1 MIHIKNGI
9 KNITRQPIRFFLF
22 VVLVFLVAILG
33 GLGITIWNSADS
45 LMEASDKLYKTRVTI
60 RKESLE
66 EAGSWDAK
74 NVASSKY
81 VMGQNEVVKGLGRIA
96 AIKNDS
102 LEQMQGLAIVSVQ
115 VMDIS
120 KERLYEESDTAL
132 TKVTAVV
139 QSVLY
144 GEIKTQQYVILD
156 VSQEVKEKWNGD
168 FEPGHTYFAF
178 GKCSY
183 AKSNYPVFTVLM
195 PGGDEGEQED
205 AKLAKLAPIEDI
217 TKTGAPSE
225 QELWQ
230 QYAKALEDTAEMFPI
245 YAMDNAALWDEFYFG
260 QAEIVDGELFEAS
273 DEKVCLIDDRFAAK
287 NGLAVGDVLPV
298 RFFYRE
304 SGNIIRE
311 LWGEAQETEGEYRIA
326 GIYKYQEELE
336 NAIYISRD
344 ETVHQK
350 SADGILLQLQIEN
363 GREDAFLERFGADQS
378 EEIVTE
384 AEDQGYAQ
392 AILPVKAIYRQAVGM
407 TFLGLLL
414 GIAVMVFVSRNY
426 YNGTKQQLDI
436 IRELGGS
443 RSAVRQYFGSGLVL
457 AVTMGAVAGFF
468 VQKALL
474 APLMSVLLNQNYL
487 KYNANLHY
495 SQLAGAEN
503 FDALEHAIGNSDYGF
518 LMVLL
523 LEAVT
528 VLLTFSLC
536 GDTERR
542 RKQAGKTKQKAQKTK
557 RHTKRM
563 PSQKFNAIP
572 SMNVRFAVRELF
584 RNGKQ
589 TAVFVL
595 LTFFLTGL
603 TGAVWLVKENQAAEM
618 QRLYEGQKIS
628 GYITSQARL
637 SKENAPLYVETAI
650 MPLLTEAADKEA
662 VLQSNQDFLQEL
674 NREVYWEN
682 LTAEERCGKAADLYR
697 EWKQEVLEGQKYIE
711 DFGQSKRLGYEYMGR
726 AKEAEE
732 FPDIPFHTN
741 AYGNDWLLNQIPSM
755 DSAVFCDSY
764 GYTEPGIEN
773 KTCYL
778 EGYDDSFLEKS
789 EMICAVSEA
798 FLQENGLALGDKIR
812 LAVYTTVNGPRI
824 AVVDARIV
832 GSYEGKQQDI
842 YLPLGM
848 LYGTYFLPDLEYEY
862 WEEMLGQW
870 QDEQNSMLL
879 LYYGYGLMDSVSA
892 FRFSIADNRELSDF
906 RDTLG
911 KIGYSEKYQVNEL
924 RQIVILED
932 GTFLR
937 ALQSINR
944 HIEQMDFILGMLL
957 ILTAGISAAASFVL
971 MNQMKPEICLMVE
984 LGTQKKRVICI
995 WMLRYGMA
1003 ALCGMIPAALLYLG
1017 ISLQQKA
1024 ALHMGG
1030 LLLVTAEILGMMWI
1044 AALVSTKRVYR
1055 EMLQERKAKNGK
1067 MV

>member
-9 KNITRQPIRFFLF
+9 KNITRQPIRCFLF
-22 VVLVFLVAILG
+22 VVLVFLTAILG
-33 GLGITIWNSADS
+33 GLGITIWHSADL

-60 RKESLE
+60 RKEALE
-66 EAGSWDAK
+66 ETGNWDAK
-74 NVASSKY
+74 SVSASMY
-81 VMGQNEVVKGLGRIA
+81 VVGQSEVVKGLGRIA
-96 AIKNDS
+96 TIKNDS
-102 LEQMQGLAIVSVQ
+102 LEQMQGFAIVSVQ
-115 VMDIS
+115 VMDVS
-120 KERLYEESDTAL
+120 EERLYEESDTAL

-144 GEIKTQQYVILD
+144 GEIKAQQYVILD
-156 VSQEVKEKWNGD
+156 VSQEVKEKWNGN

-183 AKSNYPVFTVLM
+183 AKSNYPVFTVYM
-195 PGGDEGEQED
+195 PGRDGGEPED
-205 AKLAKLAPIEDI
+205 ATLSKLVPIEDI
-217 TKTGAPSE
+217 TKTGVPSE

-230 QYAKALEDTAEMFPI
+230 QYAKALEDTAEMFPT
-245 YAMDNAALWDEFYFG
+245 YAMDNATLWDEFYFG
-260 QAEIVDGELFEAS
+260 QTELVDGELFEAS
-273 DEKVCLIDDRFAAK
+273 DEKVCLVDDRFAAK
-287 NGLAVGDVLPV
+287 NGLTVGDMLPV

-311 LWGEAQETEGEYRIA
+311 LWGEAQEAEGEYRIA

-344 ETVHQK
+344 ETMHQK

-363 GREDAFLERFGADQS
+363 GRAEDFLERFETDQS
-378 EEIVTE
+378 KEIVIE

-392 AILPVKAIYRQAVGM
+392 AIPPVKAIYRQAVCM

-468 VQKALL
+468 TQKALL
-474 APLMSVLLNQNYL
+474 TPLMSVLLNQNYL

-503 FDALEHAIGNSDYGF
+503 FDALEHAIGNSDYGL

-523 LEAVT
+523 LEVAA
-528 VLLTFSLC
+528 VLLTFSSC

-542 RKQAGKTKQKAQKTK
+542 RKQEGKTKQKAQKTK
-557 RHTKRM
+557 QHTKRI

-603 TGAVWLVKENQAAEM
+603 TGAVWLVKENQEAEM
-618 QRLYEGQKIS
+618 QKLYEGQRIS
-628 GYITSQARL
+628 GYITSQTRL
-637 SKENAPLYVETAI
+637 SKENAPLYVDTAI
-650 MPLLTEAADKEA
+650 MPLLTEDADKEA
-662 VLQSNQDFLQEL
+662 VLQSNQNFSQEL
-674 NREVYWEN
+674 NKEVYWKN
-682 LTAEERCGKAADLYR
+682 VTAEERYGKAADLYR
-697 EWKQEVLEGQKYIE
+697 AWKQEVLEGQKYIE
-711 DFGQSKRLGYEYMGR
+711 DFGQSKRLGYEYMG
-726 AKEAEE
+726 KVEEAEE

-741 AYGNDWLLNQIPSM
+741 AYGNDWLLNRILAM
-755 DSAVFCDSY
+755 DQVVFCDSY
-764 GYTEPGIEN
+764 EYTELKAEN
-773 KTCYL
+773 KICYL
-778 EGYDDSFLEKS
+778 EGYDDSFLEKP

-798 FLQENGLALGDKIR
+798 FLHENGLTLGDKIR

-832 GSYEGKQQDI
+832 GSYEGRQQDI
-842 YLPLGM
+842 YLPLGT
-848 LYGTYFLPDLEYEY
+848 LYGIYFLPDLDYEY

-870 QDEQNSMLL
+870 QDEQNSMLS

-892 FRFSIADNRELSDF
+892 FRFSIADNRQLADF

-944 HIEQMDFILGMLL
+944 HIEQMDFILGILL
-957 ILTAGISAAASFVL
+957 ILTAGISVSASFVL
-971 MNQMKPEICLMVE
+971 MNQMKQEICLMVE
-984 LGTQKKRVICI
+984 LGTQKKQVICI

-1017 ISLQQKA
+1017 VSLQQKA

-1030 LLLVTAEILGMMWI
+1030 LLLVTVEILGMMWI
-1044 AALVSTKRVYR
+1044 AALVSAKRVYR